1 LEISSKND
9 ESPKK
14 SYYKIIMPLI
24 PHSSFA
30 WMIWIC
36 LFTGLFCLGIIL
48 GSQWT
53 ILPSLVLQDDSPLY
67 SSGLQDREFYKSAY
81 TSAEDNKASAT
92 PSISP
97 LENGEDADQTQSALI
112 AHHLLVADKIAETFQ
127 TIGNHDVQTIVLISP
142 NHFSVGRSFAQVSLG
157 NWQTPYGILETDEG
171 AVAELLDQDTV
182 LRQEEDAFA
191 NEHGIASLTPFIKK
205 SFPNAKLVP
214 IVVHDNLTLEQA
226 TTLGTTIAQTLP
238 NALLIGSADMS
249 HYLPEY
255 VAAFHD
261 EVALTALAHG
271 DCRGCELETDSNAL
285 LRILFA
291 FNKERGSQVWHPL
304 YRGSS
309 ILMGAASN
317 PEDNTSHILG
327 YFTNGPSENGTFM
340 SLTMIGDIMLDRSVR
355 TEMEEHGYDYPW
367 QNMERFLSGTHAVIG
382 NHEGTVGDWERKN
395 AHEAPYPFVFPI
407 EADEILAHYVDIV
420 SLANNHTDD
429 YGSDATTSTQET
441 LTNLGIEWF
450 GTYNDAA
457 PRLDVEIG
465 NTDLSFV
472 GFNQFQ
478 SSWKTLVAQIEEAS
492 AENLFVI
499 AYPHWGT
506 EYARMPDTSQQYLAS
521 LMVKAGADLIVG
533 GHPHV
538 TQGAEMIDD
547 VLVFYSMGNFIFD
560 QPMVETDKGYAV
572 GVLREKNNL
581 SLWILPY
588 RIIEKQPTPISD
600 EEAIEVFEE
609 LAGLS
614 SQALSDAMMQ
624 GKITTTYHP

>member
-1 LEISSKND
+1 MTL
-9 ESPKK
+9 
-14 SYYKIIMPLI
+14 L
-24 PHSSFA
+24 PHSSFS
-30 WMIWIC
+30 WMVWIC
-36 LFTGLFCLGIIL
+36 LFTGLFCLGIFL
-48 GSQWT
+48 GSQYVF
-53 ILPSLVLQDDSPLY
+53 LPSLIHEDDSPLY
-67 SSGLQDREFYKSAY
+67 SSGLQDQNFYESAY
-81 TSAEDNKASAT
+81 AQAKWHEEKNAV
-92 PSISP
+92 
-97 LENGEDADQTQSALI
+97 QSALA
-112 AHHLLVADKIAETFQ
+112 AHHLLVAHKIAETFY
-127 TIGNHDVQTIVLISP
+127 TIGNEDVHTIVLISP
-142 NHFSVGRSFAQVSLG
+142 NHFSVGRSFAQISLG

-171 AVAELLDQDTV
+171 AVVELLSKNTE
-182 LRQEEDAFA
+182 LAQEEEAFA
-191 NEHGIASLTPFIKK
+191 KEHGIAALTPFIKK

-214 IVVHDNLTLEQA
+214 IIVHDNLTLEQA
-226 TTLGTTIAQTLP
+226 TILGTTIAQTLP

-255 VAAFHD
+255 IAAFHD
-261 EVALTALAHG
+261 EVTLTALAHG

-291 FNKERGSQVWHPL
+291 FNKEHGSQVWHPL

-309 ILMGAASN
+309 ILMGATN
-317 PEDNTSHILG
+317 DPEDNTSHILG
-327 YFTNGPSENGTFM
+327 YFTSGPPENGTFM

-367 QNMERFLSGTHAVIG
+367 QNMERFLSGTHTVIG

-407 EADEILAHYVDIV
+407 EADEVLSLYVDVV

-429 YGSDATTSTQET
+429 YGKEATTSTQET
-441 LTNLGIEWF
+441 LTSLGIKWF

-457 PRLDVEIG
+457 PRLDMEVG
-465 NTDLSFV
+465 NTSVSFV

-506 EYARMPDTSQQYLAS
+506 EYARVPDTSQQYLAS
-521 LMVKAGADLIVG
+521 LMVEAGADLIVG

-547 VLVFYSMGNFIFD
+547 VPVFYSMGNFIFD
-560 QPMVETDKGYAV
+560 QPMPETDKGYAV

-588 RIIEKQPTPISD
+588 RIIEKQPTPVSD
-600 EEAIEVFEE
+600 QEAAKIFEE
-609 LAGLS
+609 LADLS
-614 SQALSDAMMQ
+614 SEPLRDVMMQ
-624 GKITTTYHP
+624 GKITTVFNP